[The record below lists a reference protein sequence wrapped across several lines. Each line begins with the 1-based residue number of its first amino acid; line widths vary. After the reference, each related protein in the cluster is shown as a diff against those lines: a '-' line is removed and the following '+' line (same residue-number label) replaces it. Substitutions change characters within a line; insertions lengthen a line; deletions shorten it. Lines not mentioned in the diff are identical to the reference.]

1 MARVAVIYYSSTGHV
16 HQLAMAIAEGAES
29 AGADVR
35 IRLVPELAPTEA
47 IEANPAWVRFRA
59 EVAAEVPEASIDDL
73 EWSEGYAFGTPT
85 RFGNP
90 SAQLK
95 QFIDQA
101 GPLWAR
107 GALADKAATSF
118 TSAMNSHG
126 GSEST
131 ILALNN
137 VFYHWGAVIVSPG
150 FTDQRLFASGGNP
163 YGTTWTSGPDV
174 GAIDEATR
182 VSARIQGERLA
193 VFADRVC
200 AGRRDTEEVPTEQE
214 GVYSAPC

>member
-16 HQLAMAIAEGAES
+16 HQIATALAEGAES
-29 AGADVR
+29 GGADVR
-35 IRLVPELAPTEA
+35 MRMVAELAPREA
-47 IEANPAWVRFRA
+47 IEANPAWARFRR
-59 EVAAEVPEASIDDL
+59 EVADEVPEATNDDL
-73 EWSEGYAFGTPT
+73 DWAEGYAFGTPT

-101 GPLWAR
+101 GSLWAR
-107 GALADKAATSF
+107 GALSNKAATSF
-118 TSAMNSHG
+118 TSAMNAHG

-150 FTDQRLFASGGNP
+150 FTDPRLFASGGNP
-163 YGTTWTSGPDV
+163 YGTTWTSGMEA

-200 AGRRDTEEVPTEQE
+200 QGRRDGEEVPDEQA
-214 GVYSAPC
+214 VAYSAPC

>member
-16 HQLAMAIAEGAES
+16 HQLAAAIAEGAES
-29 AGADVR
+29 AGAQVR
-35 IRLVPELAPTEA
+35 LRLVSELAPPEA
-47 IEANPAWVRFRA
+47 IDANPAWARFRA
-59 EVAAEVPEASIDDL
+59 EVAAEVPEASVDDL
-73 EWSEGYAFGTPT
+73 EWAEGYALGTPT

-107 GALADKAATSF
+107 GVLSDKAATSF
-118 TSAMNSHG
+118 TSAMNAHG

-150 FTDQRLFASGGNP
+150 YTDQRLFASGGNP
-163 YGTTWTSGPDV
+163 YGTTWTSGLEP
-174 GAIDEATR
+174 GQIDESTR
-182 VSARIQGERLA
+182 VSARLQGERLA
-193 VFADRVC
+193 IFADRVC
-200 AGRRDTEEVPTEQE
+200 AGRRDGEEVPEEQAE
-214 GVYSAPC
+214 AYSAPC

>member
-1 MARVAVIYYSSTGHV
+1 LVA
-16 HQLAMAIAEGAES
+16 E
-29 AGADVR
+29 
-35 IRLVPELAPTEA
+35 PPPNEA
-47 IEANPAWVRFRA
+47 IQANRAWARFRA
-59 EVAAEVPEASIDDL
+59 EVAAKVPEAAIDDL
-73 EWSEGYAFGTPT
+73 EWAEGHALGTPT

-90 SAQLK
+90 SAQLQ
-95 QFIDQA
+95 QFVDPA

-118 TSAMNSHG
+118 TSAMHSHG

-150 FTDQRLFASGGNP
+150 STDQRLFASGGNP

-174 GAIDEATR
+174 GAIDEATL
-182 VSARIQGERLA
+182 SARIQGERA
-193 VFADRVC
+193 VGGGG
-200 AGRRDTEEVPTEQE
+200 AGRDWPAPGAPGAFPLPS
-214 GVYSAPC
+214 GVNAPGGSLGVK

>member
-16 HQLAMAIAEGAES
+16 HQLASALSEGAEA
-29 AGADVR
+29 AGAEVR
-35 IRLVPELAPTEA
+35 MRLVAELAPPEA
-47 IEANPAWVRFRA
+47 IEANPAWARFRA
-59 EVAAEVPEASIDDL
+59 EVSAEVPEASIDDL
-73 EWSEGYAFGTPT
+73 EWAEGYALGTPT

-95 QFIDQA
+95 QFVDQA

-163 YGTTWTSGPDV
+163 YGTTWTSGPEV

-193 VFADRVC
+193 VFAERVC
-200 AGRRDTEEVPTEQE
+200 AGRRDGEDVPADQVEAYT
-214 GVYSAPC
+214 APC

>member
-16 HQLAMAIAEGAES
+16 HQLATALAEGAES
-29 AGADVR
+29 VGAEVR
-35 IRLVPELAPTEA
+35 MRLVAELAPLEA
-47 IEANPAWVRFRA
+47 IQANPAWVRFRA
-59 EVAAEVPEASIDDL
+59 EVAAEVPAASIDDL
-73 EWSEGYAFGTPT
+73 EWAEGYAFGTPT

-174 GAIDEATR
+174 GAIDEPTR

-193 VFADRVC
+193 VFAERVC
-200 AGRRDTEEVPTEQE
+200 AGRRDGDEVPTDQVEA
-214 GVYSAPC
+214 YTAPC